1 MDAKG
6 ASVVLSLFLIS
17 ETNKGKTTTMKT
29 KLKKVVPS
37 ASCLVLSAKKD
48 NGRGM
53 RSRCRFVFDF

>member
-37 ASCLVLSAKKD
+37 ASCLVLSA
-48 NGRGM
+48 
-53 RSRCRFVFDF
+53 